1 MCGIFDDFDYDGLD
15 DMDDDFIEDFIVDAY
30 QDEYNAPEMETEL
43 PTNELNT
50 PEPEPSKSSFFD
62 MEEVFFILGERI
74 AGQALDEK
82 EQRKKKKK
90 PKKFS
95 AI

>member
-1 MCGIFDDFDYDGLD
+1 MCDIFDDFDYDSLD
-15 DMDDDFIEDFIVDAY
+15 DMDDNFTEDAFL
-30 QDEYNAPEMETEL
+30 DEYDAPDMESEL
-43 PTNELNT
+43 PPDESNT